1 MNVRSLFVA
10 SVGLVSLG
18 LMTPSPSLGL
28 EYAGL
33 TDDLSNATVSVLS
46 RLGYD
51 CQTASVGG
59 IICKKCEVDDNKQK
73 CDAFI
78 CDAVTKKCRRKSAEV
93 PQLPNLG
100 GDDDRDSDSDSDDG
114 INLPSL

>member
-1 MNVRSLFVA
+1 MKVHSVFVA
-10 SVGLVSLG
+10 SVGFVSFG
-18 LMTPSPSLGL
+18 LMTPAASLSV

-33 TDDLSNATVSVLS
+33 TDNLSNATVSVLS

-59 IICKKCEVDDNKQK
+59 IICKKCEVDNNKQK

-78 CDAVTKKCRRKSAEV
+78 CDAVTKKCRRKKAEI
-93 PQLPNLG
+93 PNLPNLG
-100 GDDDRDSDSDSDDG
+100 GDDDRDNNG
-114 INLPSL
+114 IDLPSL

>member
-1 MNVRSLFVA
+1 MNIRSLSVA
-10 SVGLVSLG
+10 TVGFISFG
-18 LMTPSPSLGL
+18 LMTPNVGLGV

-59 IICKKCEVDDNKQK
+59 IICKKCSVDDNKQK

-78 CDAVTKKCRRKSAEV
+78 CDAVTKKCRRKKAEI

-100 GDDDRDSDSDSDDG
+100 GDDDRDDDSG
-114 INLPSL
+114 IDLPSL